1 MTKNEALQELC
12 MLKMLRKEA
21 NGNVDEIKVFATLY
35 DQLFSVIKMKATND
49 LLLSRRILEVND
61 VCYKIQHDVVVG
73 SDITIIQ
80 FMAARKNG
88 NRLLGMK
95 FIDGKYTGHAIIK
108 ESAIS
113 VPGKPELEY
122 TDIGYKYLITLYE
135 GVTI

>member
-12 MLKMLRKEA
+12 MLKTLRKEA
-21 NGNVDEIKVFATLY
+21 NGNVDEVVVFTNLY
-35 DQLFSVIKMKATND
+35 DRLFSVIKMKAAND

-61 VCYKIQHDVVVG
+61 VHYKIQHDAVVG

-80 FMAARKNG
+80 FMVASENR

-95 FIDGKYTGHAIIK
+95 FIDGKYTGPAIIK

-113 VPGKPELEY
+113 VPGKPNLEY

-135 GVTI
+135 GVTL

>member
-1 MTKNEALQELC
+1 

-21 NGNVDEIKVFATLY
+21 NGNVNEITVFATLY
-35 DQLFSVIKMKATND
+35 DQLFSVIKMKAAND

-61 VCYKIQHDVVVG
+61 VHYKIQHDAVVG

-80 FMAARKNG
+80 FMAAHKNG